1 MFHPILEAELQVTR
15 TEVTCEENPEN
26 RFVKDVKSIFLDSKN
41 SDLVVIAANEKF
53 HCHKNILSARCEVFK
68 NTLAPNTIESESSTI
83 KVKEVPSEAVESML
97 KYIYSG
103 EIPDDRE
110 LLTLDLLN
118 IAEMYLLDH
127 LKEACVKSL
136 VERLEVST
144 CISTFIMADRYL
156 PSGGT

>member
-1 MFHPILEAELQVTR
+1 MKKIQRIGLSKTLSLFFLILKILTWWSLLQMR
-15 TEVTCEENPEN
+15 N
-26 RFVKDVKSIFLDSKN
+26 SI
-41 SDLVVIAANEKF
+41 V
-53 HCHKNILSARCEVFK
+53 KNILSARCEVFK

-83 KVKEVPSEAVESML
+83 QVKEVPSEAVESML